1 MYEREETSH
10 LDVKELGLIYKQI
23 SFMAKLADREKYD
36 IPVFT
41 ENSVMALHVE
51 IIHSGE
57 KEGMIEASMDTE
69 HDGKI
74 SVKLKVHDRI
84 VKGFM
89 ICSEKGSLEETEKI
103 KKQIRKQLSDMGF
116 ESEDIRAGFRADLNT
131 GFSSE
136 QTEKENT
143 KASTKELYTVA
154 KTIINII
161 RKQAERG

>member
-1 MYEREETSH
+1 
-10 LDVKELGLIYKQI
+10 
-23 SFMAKLADREKYD
+23 
-36 IPVFT
+36 
-41 ENSVMALHVE
+41 
-51 IIHSGE
+51 
-57 KEGMIEASMDTE
+57 
-69 HDGKI
+69 
-74 SVKLKVHDRI
+74 
-84 VKGFM
+84 
-89 ICSEKGSLEETEKI
+89 
-103 KKQIRKQLSDMGF
+103 MGF